1 MEGEGKSLKKIV
13 VFDNSFGG
21 ELFADYI
28 EKELP
33 IFDVIRVICWGEKL
47 SRDFTIQKMR
57 PYIGHAD
64 LIILLNPFLTIT
76 ALGYIRKKFP
86 NQNFI
91 GLKPVSKI
99 PKNRSKRVLFLTTK
113 QTRRTITYQ
122 LHHFSLAK
130 KTRIIDCDKWVK
142 LIDTG
147 EYITEEMVN
156 DLKVLGDFKP
166 QLVVLDN
173 AALLDAKPEIRK
185 YFGPTVAIKDG
196 FKKTFNELC
205 ATLDIRGGIKKK

>member
-1 MEGEGKSLKKIV
+1 MKKIV

-86 NQNFI
+86 TQNFI
-91 GLKPVSKI
+91 ALNLVTKV
-99 PKNRSKRVLFLTTK
+99 PKTRSRRVLFLTTK
-113 QTRRTITYQ
+113 KTRQTITYQ
-122 LHHFSLAK
+122 LHRRSLAR
-130 KTRIIDCDKWVK
+130 KTRVVDCDEWIK
-142 LIDTG
+142 LIDDG
-147 EYITEEMVN
+147 EYVEETMRR
-156 DLKVLGDFKP
+156 DLKIALKNFSP
-166 QLVVLDN
+166 QLVVLDH
-173 AALLDAKPEIRK
+173 ATLREIKPEIRK
-185 YFGPTVAIKDG
+185 YFGPTVAIRDG
-196 FKKTFNELC
+196 FRDTFNELC
-205 ATLDIRGGIKKK
+205 TTLDIRGGIKKK